1 MTIKKDR
8 KQATI
13 LKVIVTSTS
22 KPRVLRFVRERL
34 RKFDKKEP
42 KKDSFLVVTPNPEMV
57 VRAEKDEI
65 FANILNSADLS
76 LPDGIGLSAADKFMS
91 LPAPKNR
98 ILRAPVLL
106 VQGFIVGL
114 AVLFKGDWLME
125 NLELIKGRE
134 MFLELMKLANKKEW
148 RVFLLGGE
156 DGAAKKAADNLGKSL
171 KRVVIKFTDG
181 PIMDDDANPTSDRN
195 TLIEKKT
202 IQSINTFRPHLLFV
216 AFGAPKQEKWLNKWL
231 KKLDIG
237 GAMVIGG
244 TLDYMAQRTSL
255 PPKWVEK
262 LGLEWLWRLLL
273 QPGRARR
280 IMTAFPIFPIK
291 VFWHKLSS

>member
-1 MTIKKDR
+1 MTINKDR

-22 KPRVLRFVRERL
+22 RARVLRFVRERL
-34 RKFDKKEP
+34 RKFNKKGLSR
-42 KKDSFLVVTPNPEMV
+42 DNFLIVTPNPEMV
-57 VRAEKDEI
+57 MRAEKDEV

-91 LPAPKNR
+91 LSAPKNK
-98 ILRAPVLL
+98 ILKAPILL
-106 VQGFIVGL
+106 MQGFIVGL
-114 AVLFKGDWLME
+114 AVLFKEDWLME
-125 NLELIKGRE
+125 DLELIKGRE

-156 DGAAKKAADNLGKSL
+156 DGSAKKAASNLEKSL
-171 KRVVIKFTDG
+171 KKVTVKFTGG
-181 PIMDDDANPTSDRN
+181 PIIDDDAKPISDRN
-195 TLIEKKT
+195 ALVEKKT
-202 IQSINTFRPHLLFV
+202 IHSINIFRPHLLFV

-237 GAMVIGG
+237 GAMVVGG
-244 TLDYMAQRTSL
+244 TFDYMAQKTSL

-280 IMTAFPIFPIK
+280 IMTAFPLFPLR